1 MICDPPT
8 RARLEALGRLV
19 VSDAE
24 PMPDAQVDAH
34 LPEAVAIL
42 GQTDLPAERLA
53 RAERLRA
60 VVNVE
65 GNLLPNVDYA
75 AARDRGIHVL
85 VASPA
90 FAPAVAEAALG
101 MAIDLARGIGAADR
115 AMRAGTES
123 YGLDSNAGA
132 FLLTGAPVGIVGFGD
147 LGRALRRLLAPFGCP
162 VRVHDPWL
170 PELVDPRRGR
180 ASPPALDEL
189 LAASRVVFVFAAATS
204 ENEGFLGER
213 ELRLIPPG
221 GVLLLMSRAGVV
233 DFDALVARGRRGA
246 DARRRRRVPRGA
258 AGAGPSGARARRV
271 LLSPHRAGGMPE
283 AFLEIG
289 RLAVADLELILRGL
303 PPVAL
308 QARRGRDGGPDALAP
323 GRALLTYASRDDRGP
338 SARRAPRR
346 SRPCGR
352 PRALPLDGHR
362 SRPARRADR
371 RDRRDLD
378 RHDAVQPQ
386 PARAVRRR
394 GSGRRRG
401 RRRGAAVQ
409 HDRGLRQP
417 VPGHAR
423 HARVARLARGD
434 RGLDRADGDRAR
446 LRRAASASSAATRR
460 RRRR

>member
-1 MICDPPT
+1 MPAPLILVDPQPRTLDMICDPPT

-170 PELVDPRRGR
+170 PELVIR
-180 ASPPALDEL
+180 AADAEPSGLDEL
-189 LAASRVVFVFAAATS
+189 LAASRVVFVLAAATS
-204 ENEGFLGER
+204 DNQGFLGER

-233 DFDALVARGRRGA
+233 DFDALVRVVAEGRIRAATDVFPEEPLAPDHPARGLDGM
-246 DARRRRRVPRGA
+246 
-258 AGAGPSGARARRV
+258 
-271 LLSPHRAGGMPE
+271 LLSPHRARGMPE

-303 PPVAL
+303 PPVACKR
-308 QARRGRDGGPDALAP
+308 AEAETVGRM
-323 GRALLTYASRDDRGP
+323 
-338 SARRAPRR
+338 R
-346 SRPCGR
+346 SRPVE
-352 PRALPLDGHR
+352 R
-362 SRPARRADR
+362 S
-371 RDRRDLD
+371 
-378 RHDAVQPQ
+378 
-386 PARAVRRR
+386 
-394 GSGRRRG
+394 
-401 RRRGAAVQ
+401 
-409 HDRGLRQP
+409 
-417 VPGHAR
+417 
-423 HARVARLARGD
+423 
-434 RGLDRADGDRAR
+434 
-446 LRRAASASSAATRR
+446 
-460 RRRR
+460 